1 MTIQIQQLERELGA
15 ALLERTT
22 QGVRTTALGR
32 QVKPAFERV
41 LNDLDLASRSF
52 REWVEGEAGLV
63 TVAPLRSVAATVIP
77 KALVRFQA
85 AYPRIRVR
93 LIDEVDPHIA
103 TMVARGE
110 VDFGIATN
118 EYVGEGVRFEEI
130 IQDHA
135 TAVMPPSHALA
146 RRRTVTLRSLL
157 EEPLIVTETGLRRS
171 LERAFASLGEVLY
184 PAYETQYIPAIF
196 AMVRAGLGV
205 GILPLGMV
213 ESDSAQGVVWRRI
226 THGALTRQIGF
237 LTRVG
242 TAPSPAAERF
252 LKTLRVVFREMAQ
265 ARKNS
270 E

>member
-1 MTIQIQQLERELGA
+1 M
-15 ALLERTT
+15 
-22 QGVRTTALGR
+22 
-32 QVKPAFERV
+32 KPAFERV
-41 LNDLDLASRSF
+41 LYDLDLATKSF

-93 LIDEVDPHIA
+93 LIDEVDPNIA

-110 VDFGIATN
+110 VDFGIATG
-118 EYVGEGVRFEEI
+118 EYVGEGVRFEEV

-135 TAVMPPSHALA
+135 TAVMPASHALA
-146 RRRTVTLRSLL
+146 RRRTVPLRSLL

-196 AMVRAGLGV
+196 AMVRAGLGI

-213 ESDSAQGVVWRRI
+213 EGDSGQGVVWRRI
-226 THGALTRQIGF
+226 THSALTRQIGF

-242 TAPSPAAERF
+242 ATPTPAAERF
-252 LKTLRVVFREMAQ
+252 LKTLRTVFREMTQ
-265 ARKNS
+265 ARKSS